1 MSSSRWR
8 ESGLDSGEPVEEE
21 LQTPVGVLIDL
32 VHDELGIGMINSANL
47 PGEPGEARSES

>member
-1 MSSSRWR
+1 
-8 ESGLDSGEPVEEE
+8 
-21 LQTPVGVLIDL
+21 VLIDL